1 LVLNHQASAEG
12 GKMTLGNYR
21 RAIGVFSSR
30 RDTEYALNELR
41 ASGFVMDNVSIVAK
55 DSGDGEQI
63 SGKTVSDRVGN
74 EADTGAAVGAVTG
87 TAGGMIAGLL
97 TGLGALAIPGLG
109 PVIAAGTVGTTLA
122 TTLAGGTIG
131 ALSGGLIG
139 ALAGLGIPEER
150 ARVYTDRLSRGD
162 YLLILDGRSDE
173 IARAEMILLNN
184 RGIEE
189 WGIYDVHDDTPGVRR

>member
-1 LVLNHQASAEG
+1 
-12 GKMTLGNYR
+12 MTLGNYR

-41 ASGFVMDNVSIVAK
+41 ASGFPMDNVSIVAK

-189 WGIYDVHDDTPGVRR
+189 WGIYDVHDDTPSVRR